1 MKKTS
6 QIKLVD
12 DTFMTMVKNYEKES
26 KCVAKKVAC
35 ILTLGNTL
43 ISVGAN
49 GTLSGSTN
57 CNDIFRKDKDK
68 WLKKDDK
75 GVFHEIPKE
84 EIENNGK
91 ESHHHWSL
99 VNEIHAE
106 MNAIY
111 KAQEKGRCVKGCT
124 AYVSYCPCVNC
135 SKMLA
140 LWGIKR
146 IVYREDYDHSE
157 DVIEFLKSHGIE
169 VEKYDDTSNKSC
181 LDVVVKRN
189 VMPGEKNVNG
199 YTYDVDSYHTALK
212 KYLDVNPIV
221 PCYLVQR
228 DFTGVEVEKIKIGTL
243 TDINDGFCTLHLD
256 YTPFSNILASILL
269 SEDQGGLKVGMCYL
283 TDDIKGKCAN
293 VLKIRYFELL
303 TQEIVKIN

>member
-1 MKKTS
+1 MEKIS
-6 QIKLVD
+6 QIKLID
-12 DTFMTMVKNYEKES
+12 RTFMTMVKNYEKES

-43 ISVGAN
+43 ISVGVN

-57 CNDIFRKDKDK
+57 CNDVFRKDKDN

-140 LWGIKR
+140 LWGIER
-146 IVYREDYDHSE
+146 VVYREDYDHSE
-157 DVIEFLKSHGIE
+157 DVVTFLKSNGIE
-169 VEKYDDTSNKSC
+169 VEKYNTDDEKSI
-181 LDVVVKRN
+181 LEVVVKRN
-189 VMPGEKNVNG
+189 VIPGMKNINNYVYNI
-199 YTYDVDSYHTALK
+199 DSYRTALK
-212 KYLDVNPIV
+212 KFLDAHSTI
-221 PCYLVQR
+221 PCYIVQR
-228 DFTGVEVEKIKIGTL
+228 DFMGTEIEKIKIGTL
-243 TDINDGFCTLHLD
+243 TDITDEFCTLHLD
-256 YTPFSNILASILL
+256 HSPFSNILASILL

-283 TDDIKGKCAN
+283 TDDICNKIVN
-293 VLKIRYFELL
+293 VTEILYFELL
-303 TQEIVKIN
+303 TQEIIKIN